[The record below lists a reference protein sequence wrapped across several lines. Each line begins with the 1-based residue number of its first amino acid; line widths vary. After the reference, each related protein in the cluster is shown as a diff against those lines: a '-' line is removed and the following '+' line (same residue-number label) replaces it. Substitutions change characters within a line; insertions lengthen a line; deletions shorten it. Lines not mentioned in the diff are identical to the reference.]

1 MPVGYLCPL
10 GIYIYPLAGAIAVAR
25 LYSSRLA
32 VYELITTDVM
42 QMFFEFLL
50 QQWPLAGALTV
61 TVLLLI
67 WHESRRGGSTV
78 TPQQLINLVN
88 HQQAAVID
96 LREQAEFRK
105 GHIVDAIN
113 IPYAKFSERIGE
125 LDALRERPVILVCKL
140 GQFSSAAGK
149 QLLEKGFKHV
159 HRLSGGISEW
169 QAAQLPL
176 IKA

>member
-1 MPVGYLCPL
+1 MGVV
-10 GIYIYPLAGAIAVAR
+10 AVAR
-25 LYSSRLA
+25 LLYGPTLA
-32 VYELITTDVM
+32 AYELTTTDVM
-42 QMFFEFLL
+42 QIFLEFLL
-50 QQWPLAGALTV
+50 QQWPLAGALAV
-61 TVLLLI
+61 TVLLLVV
-67 WHESRRGGSTV
+67 HESRRAGSTV
-78 TPQQLINLVN
+78 TPQQLTNLVN

-113 IPYAKFSERIGE
+113 IPYAKLGERIGE

-140 GQFSSAAGK
+140 GQLSSAAGK

-159 HRLSGGISEW
+159 YRLSGGISEW
-169 QAAQLPL
+169 QAVQLPL